1 MIEIN
6 LLPGT
11 GKKSRGRQASSANFG
26 AMFQGFAARVRDP
39 FLIGAVAAVILSV
52 LVVGTLWGW
61 QQKRSSDLAE
71 REQRAVQDSVRY
83 AAALLERR
91 GAQMKRDSV
100 LRQINVIKSIDNN
113 RFVWPHLLDEVSRAL
128 PPYTWL
134 KSVQQTSPMAAPA
147 ANRDT
152 SSKNADAAAVPM
164 DTVKFR
170 ITGNTVDIQALTRY
184 MRMLEA
190 SPFIQNVQLVSTTA
204 ALEDQK
210 EVTQFQL
217 TGEFQQP
224 DSSAIRTVP
233 VVLTAR

>member
-11 GKKSRGRQASSANFG
+11 GRKSRGRAGSSSVDVG
-26 AMFQGFAARVRDP
+26 AMFQGMSARVRDP
-39 FLIGAVAAVILSV
+39 YLLAAVGSVILAV
-52 LVVGTLWGW
+52 LIVGAMFGW
-61 QQKRSSDLAE
+61 QQRRASDIAE

-83 AAALLERR
+83 ASALIERR
-91 GAQMKRDSV
+91 GAQTKRDSV
-100 LRQINVIKSIDNN
+100 LRQINVIRSIDNN

-147 ANRDT
+147 ASRD
-152 SSKNADAAAVPM
+152 SASRDGDASVPV